1 MQRFCNLD
9 YNFLRISIVNLH
21 HNLKKV
27 SMKNIYNYLMIMSL
41 FAFSACGQ
49 STKTTTIT
57 PNSKAMENTIS
68 KPGNPYYSN
77 TDTTK
82 LNVSDAEWEKV
93 LSPDLYAVSRNADT
107 ERAFTGKLWNSDA
120 KGTYYCAACGN
131 KLFRSDQKFASSCGW
146 PSFFEQ
152 ENKNSVVYKED
163 NSYGMRRIEALC
175 GRCDGHLGHLF
186 DDGPAPT
193 GKRYCMNSIALDFV
207 PDNAIAE
214 NGSKNNLATITLGGG
229 CYWCVE
235 AVYENLDGVKSVVSG
250 FAGGNV
256 ADPTYEEVCTGTTG
270 HAEVV
275 QITYDKTKTNLDE
288 IFQVFFTVHDPT
300 TLNRQGADEGTQYR
314 SVIFYKDEE
323 QKKAAK
329 SIIDLLN
336 AEKVFKNPI
345 VTSLEPLTQ
354 FYKAEDYH
362 QNYYENNKS
371 QPYCQMVIQP
381 KIEKFEKIFKA
392 RLKK

>member
-1 MQRFCNLD
+1 MKKSIQIRSLL
-9 YNFLRISIVNLH
+9 FLLP
-21 HNLKKV
+21 
-27 SMKNIYNYLMIMSL
+27 L
-41 FAFSACGQ
+41 FMLQACGQ
-49 STKTTTIT
+49 TPKKLNNTQKIT
-57 PNSKAMENTIS
+57 DMENAIN
-68 KPGNPYYSN
+68 KPENPYYSN

-82 LNVSDAEWEKV
+82 LNVSDAEWKKV

-107 ERAFTGKLWNSDA
+107 ERAFTGKLWNSDT

-131 KLFRSDQKFASSCGW
+131 KLFKSDQKFASSCGW

-175 GRCDGHLGHLF
+175 GRCNGHLGHLF

-207 PDNAIAE
+207 PDKVIAE
-214 NGSKNNLATITLGGG
+214 NDNKSNLATIVLGGG

-235 AVYENLDGVKSVVSG
+235 AVYEKLDGVKSVVSG
-250 FAGGNV
+250 FAGGKN
-256 ADPTYEEVCTGTTG
+256 ANPTYEQVCSGTTG

-275 QITYDKTKTNLDE
+275 EITYDKTKTNLDE
-288 IFQVFFTVHDPT
+288 IFKVFFTVHDPT
-300 TLNRQGADEGTQYR
+300 TLNRQGADKGTQYR
-314 SVIFYKDEE
+314 SVIFYANDE
-323 QKKAAK
+323 QKQAAQ
-329 SIIDLLN
+329 SIINQLN
-336 AEKVFKNPI
+336 AEKVYENPI
-345 VTSLEPLTQ
+345 VTTLEPFTK

-381 KIEKFEKIFKA
+381 KLEKFEKIFKA